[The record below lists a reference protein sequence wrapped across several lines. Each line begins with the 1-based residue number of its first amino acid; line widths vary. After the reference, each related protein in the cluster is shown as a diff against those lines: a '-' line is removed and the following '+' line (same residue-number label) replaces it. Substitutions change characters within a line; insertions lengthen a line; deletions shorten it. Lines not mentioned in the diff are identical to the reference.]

1 MKLDL
6 RKLTGRAKLIKN
18 VSATNPPRG
27 TKVAQQWE
35 ARRGTT
41 KTINAYQVSGAGA
54 GQIKIKI
61 RRISENPDYT
71 LLGHEDNVCALDA
84 GPGGS
89 YINSGSWDKALQ
101 YVPSG
106 PYWQLTRIGSSQVRI
121 PNDRRS
127 LLNDTLTMAHL
138 HLQQLPRTRLFAS
151 GQSQNPPSL

>member
-84 GPGGS
+84 GPGIMRTMYARLMPGPAGVTSTAEAGTKHSSTCRLGRTGS
-89 YINSGSWDKALQ
+89 
-101 YVPSG
+101 
-106 PYWQLTRIGSSQVRI
+106 
-121 PNDRRS
+121 
-127 LLNDTLTMAHL
+127 
-138 HLQQLPRTRLFAS
+138 
-151 GQSQNPPSL
+151 